1 MELAKALLERGD
13 PARAIE
19 VCRTGLEHHPS
30 SILGRVVWGRS
41 LLAQDDLAGA
51 QDQFEI
57 AIALDPGSPYAYNLV
72 GEALFQQSRFREA
85 LPVLARAV
93 ELQPADARLRGWL
106 EEARRAAQAAGRAP
120 ALAPLDASA
129 DEPGERTRPFHLP
142 EPPAASGPAAPPG
155 GASPSSAAP
164 SDETPAPH
172 ALTPAAPQPAPPATA
187 PATPPPVRI
196 APPPLSP
203 ALYRDEVPRSLLAMI
218 PGATRPSMAAMPA
231 ATAPQ
236 LDDAEAEE
244 LTARFEQEVRE
255 RLLAEPEPPPPFHRR
270 HRAAILGGILALAAA
285 CAVALFLHLR
295 ASNRSQEA
303 ASAAVRARAGL
314 ARDTVGALHEAARL
328 LALARANAPT
338 PELTSLS
345 AQVAAVL
352 AVEHDDQ
359 GARALATDLAARADA
374 GDGGRAAAYLLAGSP
389 STLAPAEAAILAA
402 PPSSE
407 PLLQALAGRILVKR
421 GEVEAGRG
429 RLEIAAR
436 ASPPL
441 LRALSDLG
449 DAAQAAGDLEG
460 ALGFYGAA
468 LSAVPTHP
476 RSVVGAAEARLALG
490 LDLPRARAELEAMA
504 ADLGSAPPRD
514 LRVRFEVA
522 FSRVLVALGEPATA
536 AARLARAAEQLG
548 ESAALASA
556 AAEAHL
562 AARSFERA
570 EASAARAVA
579 LEPGNAAA
587 RALLA
592 RARIGRGRYA
602 EALAA
607 TGSAEGRAI
616 FLQRAIARFRLGQ
629 TAEARRELERTA
641 HDGRMPAEAAVWYAL
656 TDLRLGRAEQARAL
670 LEKLAAARTAPPLA
684 SVALGQ
690 ALEALGRG
698 EEAETAYRAA
708 LARDPSAPEGHAALG
723 RLLLGR
729 GSTADAVPELQKAV
743 AANPADLEARRAL
756 GSARL
761 ATGQPGAGA
770 RRAGRRPPGPP
781 LRPRGPPPPL
791 GGLAR
796 RGAAQG
802 GPARG
807 GSGAR
812 ARAGQ
817 PRAPRRGRPR
827 SARAGRPCRGSKA
840 RGPGGEAGRPRPGGS
855 RGPRAPGRAPEA
867 VGSGSPLPRGRWSRF
882 TFRHARRVNGGAP
895 GTAARRPA
903 VSTLS
908 PLPRPR
914 APFSAT
920 RHSPGAARARCAS

>member
-1 MELAKALLERGD
+1 MTSSIVDKYQQIFAADPRSRIFVELAKALLERGD
-13 PARAIE
+13 PARAIA

-120 ALAPLDASA
+120 ALAPPGASA
-129 DEPGERTRPFHLP
+129 GEPGERTRPFHLP
-142 EPPAASGPAAPPG
+142 EPPVASGPAAPPAAGAPRALG
-155 GASPSSAAP
+155 GEPGAELARVGDAPAAAP
-164 SDETPAPH
+164 G
-172 ALTPAAPQPAPPATA
+172 PQPAHPATA
-187 PATPPPVRI
+187 PATPPPARTT
-196 APPPLSP
+196 PPPLSP

-218 PGATRPSMAAMPA
+218 PGATRPSTAAMPA
-231 ATAPQ
+231 AAAPQ

-255 RLLAEPEPPPPFHRR
+255 RLLAEPEPPPTFHRR

-303 ASAAVRARAGL
+303 AGAAVRARAGL

-328 LALARANAPT
+328 LALARASAPT

-352 AVEHDDQ
+352 AVEHDDE

-389 STLAPAEAAILAA
+389 SKLASAEAAILAA

-407 PLLQALAGRILVKR
+407 PFVQALAGRILVGR
-421 GEVEAGRG
+421 GELEAGRG

-490 LDLPRARAELEAMA
+490 LDLPRARADLEAMA
-504 ADLGSAPPRD
+504 ADPGSAPPRD

-522 FSRVLVALGEPATA
+522 CARVLVALGEPAAA
-536 AARLARAAEQLG
+536 AARLARTAEQLG

-562 AARSFERA
+562 ATRSYERA

-579 LEPGNAAA
+579 LEPGDAAA

-592 RARIGRGRYA
+592 RARTGRGRYA

-616 FLQRAIARFRLGQ
+616 FLQRAIARFHLGQ

-690 ALEALGRG
+690 ALEALGRS
-698 EEAETAYRAA
+698 EDAETAYRAA

-743 AANPADLEARRAL
+743 AADPADLEARRAL

-761 ATGQPGAGA
+761 ATGQPALARAELDAVLQAHPSDLEALRLLSAAWLAEGQPREA
-770 RRAGRRPPGPP
+770 RRAADR
-781 LRPRGPPPPL
+781 
-791 GGLAR
+791 GLAR
-796 RGAAQG
+796 E
-802 GPARG
+802 PA
-807 GSGAR
+807 
-812 ARAGQ
+812 
-817 PRAPRRGRPR
+817 
-827 SARAGRPCRGSKA
+827 
-840 RGPGGEAGRPRPGGS
+840 
-855 RGPRAPGRAPEA
+855 
-867 VGSGSPLPRGRWSRF
+867 SPALLV
-882 TFRHARRVNGGAP
+882 A
-895 GTAARRPA
+895 
-903 VSTLS
+903 
-908 PLPRPR
+908 
-914 APFSAT
+914 
-920 RHSPGAARARCAS
+920 AARAARAQGDHAVARKLADRAVKLAGRGPDAAEARVLQAELRKR